1 LVQSYNQNKICL
13 IIGKGVIFMR
23 AGVVRFG
30 VIGAG
35 NMGEAILRG
44 FLTSEYAADTETA
57 VFDPDLDKCRALEKA
72 FGVKVAPSLE
82 SLLENSDILLVA
94 VKPNICTQ
102 LFSEQLDRFNDKA
115 VISIAAGWGGE
126 RLKNALPK
134 TARILRVMPN
144 SPAMIGQGMIVFENG
159 DSLTD
164 DERAFAKTLFS
175 AVGDVISVEPK
186 LMNAVTAVSGSGPAY
201 VYLFIEALADGGVK
215 AGLPRQIALKLAAQ
229 TVKGAAMMVSET
241 GVHPGELKDRVCSP
255 GGTTIEAVAVLE
267 QKGLRAAVIAAVDA
281 CRAKSEQMSK

>member
-1 LVQSYNQNKICL
+1 MQSNAIRL
-13 IIGKGVIFMR
+13 
-23 AGVVRFG
+23 G

-44 FLTSEYAADTETA
+44 YLTSGHASGNPIAVYDLDTE
-57 VFDPDLDKCRALEKA
+57 KCRALERTLGISA
-72 FGVKVAPSLE
+72 APSVEALIDE
-82 SLLENSDILLVA
+82 SDVLLIA
-94 VKPNICTQ
+94 VKPNICTH
-102 LFSEQLDRFNDKA
+102 LFADQFDRFAGKA
-115 VISIAAGWGGE
+115 VVSIAAGWGGE

-134 TARILRVMPN
+134 STRILRVMPN
-144 SPAMIGQGMIVFENG
+144 TPAMIGQGMIVFESG
-159 DSLTD
+159 DSLTA
-164 DERAFAKTLFS
+164 DERAFAEEMFRS
-175 AVGDVISVEPK
+175 VGDVIRVEPK
-186 LMNAVTAVSGSGPAY
+186 LMDAVTAVSGSGPAY

-215 AGLPRQIALKLAAQ
+215 AGLPRPVALKLAAQ

-281 CRAKSEQMSK
+281 CREKSEKISI